1 MAPYQVQIVA
11 PATRQTTIQSK
22 VDTPA
27 AKREFFGFRNRKY
40 ELPVIQ
46 VPIGLPVYRMEN
58 FRTFTDQHDYI
69 SAESKPDDFFSGGQE
84 SETVQQAQHSLLSR
98 LASKGKSDSVI
109 PVINV
114 LRKDGQREPLLISS
128 SGVVVNG
135 NRRLAAMRDL
145 YAEDANAFAHFSH
158 IDAMVLP
165 ADATDDEIVD
175 VEANLQAM
183 PETKLDYDWIG
194 ELQLIKRLTSIGRS
208 FDQIANQLHRREKDI
223 QNALQTLAEADLYL
237 KEAGSAGSYSEI
249 REDAEQLFNDLPKA
263 LEGKTEKA
271 KQASRAIAYTLF
283 RNKDQLPGRLYDFNA
298 AFGRLADDVISRLGD
313 SLVFEPAAAVASIE
327 SDDLFLDIP
336 EDDEGADY
344 DAIINLLKD
353 KSDENV
359 EALIDAAQTAIELD
373 KGKRSGSAAL
383 KAIGQAHSKLIS
395 ADVDKASPETLPAI
409 TKQLAAIRDLVGQ
422 LEATVAKRQKGKA
435 LDTQK

>member
-1 MAPYQVQIVA
+1 
-11 PATRQTTIQSK
+11 
-22 VDTPA
+22 
-27 AKREFFGFRNRKY
+27 
-40 ELPVIQ
+40 
-46 VPIGLPVYRMEN
+46 MEN

-69 SAESKPDDFFSGGQE
+69 SAESKPEDFFSGGQE
-84 SETVQQAQHSLLSR
+84 SEIVQQAQHLLLSR
-98 LASKGKSDSVI
+98 LASKGKSDSVV

-135 NRRLAAMRDL
+135 NRRLAAMREL
-145 YAEDANAFAHFSH
+145 YAEDSKAFAHFSH

-208 FDQIANQLHRREKDI
+208 FEQIANQLHRREREI
-223 QNALQTLAEADLYL
+223 QYALQTLAEADLYL

-283 RNKDQLPGRLYDFNA
+283 RNKEQLPGRLYDFNA
-298 AFGRLADDVISRLGD
+298 AFGRLADDVIARMCEA
-313 SLVFEPAAAVASIE
+313 LVFEPTSSHARVE
-327 SDDLFLDIP
+327 VEELFLDIP
-336 EDDEGADY
+336 EDDEGSNY

-353 KSDENV
+353 ISDETV

-373 KGKRSGSAAL
+373 RGKRSGSAAL
-383 KAIGQAHSKLIS
+383 KAIGQAHSKLVS

-409 TKQLAAIRDLVGQ
+409 AKQLTSIRELVGQ
-422 LEATVAKRQKGKA
+422 LETTVAKRQKSKA
-435 LDTQK
+435 PDTQR